1 VAKRTSPKAGTLLIA
16 DDHELARAGLRAL
29 LAREHNLE
37 VLAEATTGAE
47 AVYLACSLR
56 PDVVLMDV
64 RMPDM
69 DGLAATRAI
78 KQTCPGIAVL
88 IVTMHADPD
97 YLFEALKA
105 GAAGYVLKDTTRRD
119 LAEAVQRVLAGET
132 LLEPR
137 LAEQLLRRLA
147 GESRDDVAV
156 PAESLTA
163 REREVL
169 QLVAQGKTNPEIAD
183 ALAVSV
189 ATVKVQVERIIDK
202 LGVSDRTQAAVRG
215 VELGLVTSAAARRR
229 ANQAAPD

>member
-1 VAKRTSPKAGTLLIA
+1 
-16 DDHELARAGLRAL
+16 
-29 LAREHNLE
+29 
-37 VLAEATTGAE
+37 
-47 AVYLACSLR
+47 
-56 PDVVLMDV
+56 
-64 RMPDM
+64 
-69 DGLAATRAI
+69 
-78 KQTCPGIAVL
+78 
-88 IVTMHADPD
+88 
-97 YLFEALKA
+97 LFEALKA

-147 GESRDDVAV
+147 GESRDEVAV
-156 PAESLTA
+156 PTESLTA

-215 VELGLVTSAAARRR
+215 VELGLVTSTSGRRR
-229 ANQAAPD
+229 VNEDAPE

>member
-1 VAKRTSPKAGTLLIA
+1 MAERTSSRPGRLLIA

-29 LAREHNLE
+29 LAREQNLE
-37 VLAEATTGAE
+37 VLGE
-47 AVYLACSLR
+47 AVTGKEAVDLACRLR
-56 PDVVLMDV
+56 PDIVLMDV
-64 RMPDM
+64 RMPDL

-78 KQTCPGIAVL
+78 KQTCPEVAVL

-119 LAEAVQRVLAGET
+119 LVEAVQRVLAGET

-147 GESRDDVAV
+147 RESRDQVAV

-169 QLVAQGKTNPEIAD
+169 RLVAQGKTNPEIAD
-183 ALAVSV
+183 ALSVSV
-189 ATVKVQVERIIDK
+189 ATVKVQVERIIGK

-215 VELGLVTSAAARRR
+215 VELGLVTSAVGRGRI
-229 ANQAAPD
+229 NDLTPE